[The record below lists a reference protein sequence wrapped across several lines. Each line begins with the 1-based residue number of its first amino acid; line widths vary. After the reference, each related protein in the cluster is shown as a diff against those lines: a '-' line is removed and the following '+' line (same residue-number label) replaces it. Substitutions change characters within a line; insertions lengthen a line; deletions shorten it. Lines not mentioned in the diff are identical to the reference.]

1 MCTQTQKWNFCEGF
15 EEFNLITYPFAGFVL
30 LCKAKN
36 AENFVSALT
45 TSPLDS
51 WWEGRLK
58 EAKLTQNPCTGSGY
72 TAQPAQW
79 LYPTESPLA
88 LYDLPNVFTEL
99 SFKTEVIFSNM

>member
-51 WWEGRLK
+51 R
-58 EAKLTQNPCTGSGY
+58 
-72 TAQPAQW
+72 
-79 LYPTESPLA
+79 
-88 LYDLPNVFTEL
+88 
-99 SFKTEVIFSNM
+99 